1 MPSPIQTFDC
11 QIRFY
16 DEHEESYWDVSIAM
30 QDVEEDDPE
39 DPHIFF
45 AVPGKTES
53 EIREMYSKANS
64 NEEWYIL

>member
-1 MPSPIQTFDC
+1 MPSLIQTFDC

-53 EIREMYSKANS
+53 EIREMYSKSNS